1 VVVKEKITFTHGN
14 GYTISH
20 VVTVGIGGVMQLQ
33 KIVTNGNLVR

>member
-1 VVVKEKITFTHGN
+1 MVIIIITHGR

-20 VVTVGIGGVMQLQ
+20 VVTVGIGGAMQLQ